1 MSLSPVTKYSKG
13 DVMNKKQRKAR
24 VKRIKANTKYRKK
37 TGYANIMEEAY
48 ANLAESQRRE
58 YEKFGY

>member
-1 MSLSPVTKYSKG
+1 
-13 DVMNKKQRKAR
+13 MNKKQRKAR
-24 VKRIKANTKYRKK
+24 VKRIKAHTKYQKK
-37 TGYANIMEEAY
+37 TGYANIREEAY